1 MTISKIVIQN
11 IRGFDDTT
19 LDVQFLPNK
28 PNIFIAPNGFG
39 KSTLSTAFNCARG
52 AKLLVDEKDKHR
64 QQEVRIS
71 LLKICHEG
79 KWLTADE
86 TKNEV
91 SEEFEISVIK
101 SNIEAKAKMPR
112 PNGFAVARP
121 YLEISDLDLGPV
133 PPKAVLNYNSSDYKI
148 LLAEN
153 SKLSPNLTKILN
165 NSICSDLLSNI
176 DVIDKLK
183 QKRCTE
189 LFDASLLFLV
199 AAKGTKPDIAQRFS
213 QEFTSAIMACEPI
226 KQIVQIIE
234 QSATETNLVERFLLT
249 FQLHKLIED
258 NRAEFKKWLQRC
270 DFERRLSNIKAFIND
285 INGGW
290 VAANIKETKGRLIIK
305 FPDANSLSNGQRDL
319 LYFTCALIKVTN
331 SRSQKPIILI
341 IDEIF
346 DYLDDANIVVAQYFL
361 SKLIEDFKK
370 EGRRIYLALLTHL
383 DPVFFKGY
391 ALQKQNRIYLGM
403 PNQSISNTMKKVILQ
418 RDDAVWKD
426 DLSKYFL
433 HYHPER
439 KDISKIFNE
448 TYGLPKKHGVSVDF
462 YDFLREHWEKLV
474 EGAESYDP
482 FAVCAHVRI
491 AIERCA
497 YEKIG
502 DLQRRAEFLD
512 LHGTAAK
519 LELAES
525 LNVNVPEVCFLLGV
539 IYNDAMHRKDNLDQS
554 SSIALKLKNIA
565 LQSVMKKAVAW

>member
-1 MTISKIVIQN
+1 
-11 IRGFDDTT
+11 
-19 LDVQFLPNK
+19 
-28 PNIFIAPNGFG
+28 
-39 KSTLSTAFNCARG
+39 
-52 AKLLVDEKDKHR
+52 
-64 QQEVRIS
+64 
-71 LLKICHEG
+71 
-79 KWLTADE
+79 
-86 TKNEV
+86 
-91 SEEFEISVIK
+91 
-101 SNIEAKAKMPR
+101 MPR

-331 SRSQKPIILI
+331 SRSQ
-341 IDEIF
+341 
-346 DYLDDANIVVAQYFL
+346 
-361 SKLIEDFKK
+361 
-370 EGRRIYLALLTHL
+370 
-383 DPVFFKGY
+383 
-391 ALQKQNRIYLGM
+391 
-403 PNQSISNTMKKVILQ
+403 
-418 RDDAVWKD
+418 
-426 DLSKYFL
+426 
-433 HYHPER
+433 
-439 KDISKIFNE
+439 
-448 TYGLPKKHGVSVDF
+448 
-462 YDFLREHWEKLV
+462 
-474 EGAESYDP
+474 
-482 FAVCAHVRI
+482 
-491 AIERCA
+491 
-497 YEKIG
+497 
-502 DLQRRAEFLD
+502 
-512 LHGTAAK
+512 
-519 LELAES
+519 
-525 LNVNVPEVCFLLGV
+525 
-539 IYNDAMHRKDNLDQS
+539 NL
-554 SSIALKLKNIA
+554 
-565 LQSVMKKAVAW
+565 